1 MSLINKF
8 KEAFVLQQQ
17 QPKYRATEARP
28 EISTS
33 STPGIMVLNAS
44 ARKLIGVGVGDSVL
58 MIDMKEDAESNE
70 NRYYITKGFKYNEK
84 SFGMKI
90 SPSGS
95 FMDSAFYRLF
105 LLNNF
110 DATECSKKDLLGNDL
125 LIKHKKKNGGEFLKP
140 TFKVSAEVKQ
150 YTEITAEGNIVA
162 SFAIAPNM
170 PGQAIFSITNI
181 QISPVY

>member
-17 QPKYRATEARP
+17 QTKYRATEARP
-28 EISTS
+28 EITTS

-44 ARKLIGVGVGDSVL
+44 ARKLIGVGIGERVL
-58 MIDMKEDAESNE
+58 IIDMKVDAESNE

-95 FMDSAFYRLF
+95 FMNSAFYRLF
-105 LLNNF
+105 LMNNF

-125 LIKHKKKNGGEFLKP
+125 LIKHKKKNGGEVLKP
-140 TFKVSAEVKQ
+140 TVKVLAEVKQ
-150 YTEITAEGNIVA
+150 YTENTAEGNIVA